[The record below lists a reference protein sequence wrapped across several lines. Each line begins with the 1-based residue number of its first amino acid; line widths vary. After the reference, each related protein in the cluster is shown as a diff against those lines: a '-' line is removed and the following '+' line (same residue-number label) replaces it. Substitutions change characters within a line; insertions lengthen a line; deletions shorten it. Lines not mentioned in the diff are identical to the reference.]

1 MLCMVCDV
9 WGYFLFTSHIA
20 PGTRHRTMPAI
31 DLARLRKQANRLADF
46 FFLPEDFLKHLREI
60 LEFYVNYTLRK
71 KENIAPGSDLPTY
84 RTPPVVMRQIE
95 NAISPVAAENPHYA
109 LELADL
115 LWDEGYIETRMLA
128 AFLLGR
134 IPPQEERLLA
144 RLTAWTQQVRDPS
157 VRGALLTTS
166 LARLRKETPDAFL
179 VLISEW
185 LHPAR
190 QRLWPNGIQA
200 LLPMITDP
208 DFENLPPIYALVR
221 PVIEAAPGMVQND
234 LASLI
239 NALYQASPSE
249 TVYYLREILE
259 NTPNPLTTVTLRRI
273 LTVFPPELQVV
284 LRDLVRQK
292 RTSS

>member
-1 MLCMVCDV
+1 
-9 WGYFLFTSHIA
+9 
-20 PGTRHRTMPAI
+20 MPAI

-46 FFLPEDFLKHLREI
+46 FFLPGDFLKQLREI
-60 LEFYVNYTLRK
+60 LDFYVNYTLRK
-71 KENIAPGSDLPTY
+71 KENIAPGSNLPTY
-84 RTPPVVMRQIE
+84 RTPFVVMRQIE
-95 NAISPVAAENPHYA
+95 NAIGAIAAENPHYA
-109 LELADL
+109 LGLADL

-128 AFLLGR
+128 AYLLGR

-144 RLTAWTQQVRDPS
+144 RLTAWSQQVRDPS

-166 LARLRKETPDAFL
+166 LERMRKETPDDFL

-190 QRLWPNGIQA
+190 QRFWANGIQA

-208 DFENLPPIYALVR
+208 NFENLPPIFELVR
-221 PVIEAAPGMVQND
+221 PIIEAAPGVLQND
-234 LASLI
+234 LANLI

-249 TVYYLREILE
+249 TEYYLREILE
-259 NTPNPLTTVTLRRI
+259 NSSNPLTAITLRRI
-273 LTVFPPELQVV
+273 LSAFPPELQAK

-292 RTSS
+292 RTTS

>member
-1 MLCMVCDV
+1 
-9 WGYFLFTSHIA
+9 
-20 PGTRHRTMPAI
+20 MPAI

-46 FFLPEDFLKHLREI
+46 FFVPDDFLKHLREV
-60 LEFYVNYTLRK
+60 LDFYVNYSLRT
-71 KENIAPGSDLPTY
+71 KENIAPGSNLPTF
-84 RTPPVVMRQIE
+84 RTPFVVMRQIE
-95 NAISPVAAENPHYA
+95 NAIGPIAAENPHYA

-166 LARLRKETPDAFL
+166 LERMRNETPDDFL

-190 QRLWPNGIQA
+190 QRYWANGIQA
-200 LLPMITDP
+200 LLPMINDP
-208 DFENLPPIYALVR
+208 GFENLPPIFELVR
-221 PVIEAAPGMVQND
+221 PMIEAAPGILQND
-234 LASLI
+234 LANLI

-249 TVYYLREILE
+249 TEYYLREILE
-259 NTPNPLTTVTLRRI
+259 SASNPMTSITLRRI
-273 LTVFPPELQVV
+273 VTALPSELQTS
-284 LRDLVRQK
+284 LRDLVRKK
-292 RTSS
+292 RSTN